1 MKTPIFI
8 TLLVLGCTMAMAQQI
23 IGYEYWFDGNF
34 AARTSVAHSPTTT
47 LNLTTNVVATNLAT
61 GLHTITL
68 RVVDDSARYS
78 APTPAYL
85 FYSKT
90 ADNTITAYRFW
101 FDDNLAGATTN
112 TISASTSAT
121 IPIDIPCLSLTN
133 GIHQFSMQV
142 KSFDGSWSAPVQS
155 LFYKRG
161 GLVGAQTFQLT
172 ELRYWF
178 DGNINSAVSQ
188 NLTAS
193 TQIST
198 TFMANAASLNDGN
211 HLISWQVKDHTG
223 TWSQPVS
230 ASFFKRG
237 NATNPT
243 IELTAYRYWFNQI
256 GPPTAEIAL
265 ANPAIN
271 ANVNQSIGTT
281 SLTKG
286 WHTVFVQLKDR
297 AGIWSTAITDSFYR
311 NAIPVAGFAVQ
322 NPTVCVG
329 IDSVTLINQAQ
340 EADSVFWT
348 FGDGSTSSLW
358 QPSHQYLQT
367 GQFAISQTA
376 VDKASG
382 FSSQLSMPNSADV
395 RGLPVSAFAF
405 AVNNRDVQ
413 FTNQSAWA
421 ANYLWRFGDG
431 DSSTLENPLH
441 SYATSGSFQ
450 AELEVEGY
458 CGTATSLQ
466 TVLLVFGLKEDIL
479 HALQVYPNP
488 ASEKLQIKLVL
499 RNPAPV
505 VMRITNAAGQ
515 TVWVYKSTGTT
526 MSENEQLNIAH
537 WPPGLYLLHLTLP
550 EEQRTFKII
559 VN

>member
-1 MKTPIFI
+1 
-8 TLLVLGCTMAMAQQI
+8 
-23 IGYEYWFDGNF
+23 
-34 AARTSVAHSPTTT
+34 
-47 LNLTTNVVATNLAT
+47 
-61 GLHTITL
+61 
-68 RVVDDSARYS
+68 
-78 APTPAYL
+78 
-85 FYSKT
+85 
-90 ADNTITAYRFW
+90 
-101 FDDNLAGATTN
+101 
-112 TISASTSAT
+112 
-121 IPIDIPCLSLTN
+121 
-133 GIHQFSMQV
+133 
-142 KSFDGSWSAPVQS
+142 
-155 LFYKRG
+155 
-161 GLVGAQTFQLT
+161 
-172 ELRYWF
+172 
-178 DGNINSAVSQ
+178 
-188 NLTAS
+188 
-193 TQIST
+193 
-198 TFMANAASLNDGN
+198 
-211 HLISWQVKDHTG
+211 
-223 TWSQPVS
+223 
-230 ASFFKRG
+230 
-237 NATNPT
+237 
-243 IELTAYRYWFNQI
+243 
-256 GPPTAEIAL
+256 
-265 ANPAIN
+265 
-271 ANVNQSIGTT
+271 
-281 SLTKG
+281 
-286 WHTVFVQLKDR
+286 
-297 AGIWSTAITDSFYR
+297 
-311 NAIPVAGFAVQ
+311 
-322 NPTVCVG
+322 
-329 IDSVTLINQAQ
+329 
-340 EADSVFWT
+340 VFWT